1 MKKENLYK
9 LSGHFTRENTIFTD
23 NLRHNLDICLKYSDI
38 TIHELAESAG
48 ISFDTLKNLLYQ
60 NSKDCKLSTAALLAK
75 AIGVTLD
82 ELIGLD
88 TFSEE
93 NMDCISMFR
102 EMPEHYQYFVRWFI
116 RRQYEL
122 SKCGFRQ
129 GRKTIPVM
137 NLEEHPDGTLHIS
150 GDFESID
157 ITDIPQNIKPQ
168 IFMGI
173 KTSVDHYMPHYTPY
187 DILLIANDRY
197 PKPSE
202 DSVIIYGDN
211 VFIVRRHSC
220 GNGHYEYLSIR
231 DNKFRCSED
240 DIDDMIGYVAYV
252 QHETF
257 ST

>member
-9 LSGHFTRENTIFTD
+9 LSEYFTKENDSFAE
-23 NLRHNLDICLKYSDI
+23 NLRYNLDICLKHSDI

-75 AIGVTLD
+75 AIGVTVD

-88 TFSEE
+88 TISEE
-93 NMDCISMFR
+93 DMDCITMFR
-102 EMPEHYQYFVRWFI
+102 QMPGHYQYFVRWFV

-122 SKCGFRQ
+122 SLGGFRQ

-137 NLEEHPDGTLHIS
+137 NLEEHPDSTLHIS

-168 IFMGI
+168 IFIGI
-173 KTSVDHYMPHYTPY
+173 KTSVDNYMPHYSPY
-187 DILLIANDRY
+187 DILLIANDRN
-197 PKPSE
+197 PRPTE
-202 DSVIIYGDN
+202 DSIIIYGNN
-211 VFIVRRHSC
+211 VFIARRNHC
-220 GNGHYEYLSIR
+220 GNGKFEYVSIR
-231 DNKFRCSED
+231 DNRFRCFES
-240 DIDDMIGYVAYV
+240 DIDNVIGYVALV
-252 QHETF
+252 INQ
-257 ST
+257 

>member
-1 MKKENLYK
+1 MKKENLYE
-9 LSGHFTRENTIFTD
+9 LSEYFIRDNAVLTA
-23 NLRHNLDICLKYSDI
+23 NLRHNLDVCLKYSDI

-102 EMPEHYQYFVRWFI
+102 EMPEHYQYFIRWFI
-116 RRQYEL
+116 HRQYEL
-122 SKCGFRQ
+122 SNGGFRQ
-129 GRKTIPVM
+129 GRKTVPVM

-150 GDFESID
+150 SDFESID

-231 DNKFRCSED
+231 DSRFRCSES
-240 DIDDMIGYVAYV
+240 DIDNVIGYVALV
-252 QHETF
+252 IDQ
-257 ST
+257 

>member
-60 NSKDCKLSTAALLAK
+60 NSKDCKLSTAALLAR
-75 AIGVTLD
+75 AIGVTVD

-116 RRQYEL
+116 HRQYEL
-122 SKCGFRQ
+122 SKGGFRQ

-150 GDFESID
+150 GDFESLD
-157 ITDIPQNIKPQ
+157 ITDIPENIKPQ

-173 KTSVDHYMPHYTPY
+173 KTSVDNYMPHYSPY
-187 DILLIANDRY
+187 DILLIANDRN
-197 PKPSE
+197 PRPTE
-202 DSVIIYGDN
+202 DSIIIYGDN
-211 VFIVRRHSC
+211 VFIARRIPC
-220 GNGHYEYLSIR
+220 GNGKFEYVSTR
-231 DNKFRCSED
+231 DNRSRCSEGDVD
-240 DIDDMIGYVAYV
+240 DVIGYVAYV
-252 QHETF
+252 CC
-257 ST
+257 

>member
-23 NLRHNLDICLKYSDI
+23 NLRRNLDICLKYSDI

-75 AIGVTLD
+75 AIGVTVD

-88 TFSEE
+88 TISEE
-93 NMDCISMFR
+93 DMDCITMFR
-102 EMPEHYQYFVRWFI
+102 QMPGHYQYFVRWFV
-116 RRQYEL
+116 RRQYDL
-122 SKCGFRQ
+122 SLGGFRQ
-129 GRKTIPVM
+129 GRKTVPVM

-150 GDFESID
+150 GDFESLD

-173 KTSVDHYMPHYTPY
+173 KTSVEYYMPHYTPY
-187 DILLIANDRY
+187 DILLIANDRT
-197 PKPSE
+197 PKPME
-202 DSVIIYGDN
+202 DSIIIYGDN
-211 VFIVRRHSC
+211 VFIARRSPC
-220 GNGHYEYLSIR
+220 GNSKFEYVSIR
-231 DNKFRCSED
+231 DNRFRCSESD
-240 DIDDMIGYVAYV
+240 VDNVIGYIAATITV
-252 QHETF
+252 
-257 ST
+257 

>member
-1 MKKENLYK
+1 MKKENLYE
-9 LSGHFTRENTIFTD
+9 LSEYFTRDNAVLTA
-23 NLRHNLDICLKYSDI
+23 NLRHNLDVCLKYSDI

-102 EMPEHYQYFVRWFI
+102 EMPEHYQYFIRWFI
-116 RRQYEL
+116 HRQYEL
-122 SKCGFRQ
+122 SNGGFRQ
-129 GRKTIPVM
+129 GRKTVPVM

-150 GDFESID
+150 SDFESID

-173 KTSVDHYMPHYTPY
+173 KTSVDHYMPHY
-187 DILLIANDRY
+187 ILLIANDRY

-231 DNKFRCSED
+231 DSRFRCSES
-240 DIDDMIGYVAYV
+240 DIDNVIGYVALV
-252 QHETF
+252 IDQ
-257 ST
+257 